1 MKRNLGLSYQSHTHT
16 HTRYIHVDLR
26 HCLSPVLFVN
36 LVSEAHSVDHGQ
48 LEAHIALL
56 ELVGVGL
63 ELHARLVV
71 LGGFALELGVEQ
83 GVHKSGL
90 AQARFP

>member
-16 HTRYIHVDLR
+16 RYIHVDLH
-26 HCLSPVLFVN
+26 HCLSPVLFVD
-36 LVSEAHSVDHGQ
+36 LVSKAHSVDHGQ
-48 LEAHIALL
+48 LEAHVALL
-56 ELVGVGL
+56 ELVCVGL
-63 ELHARLVV
+63 ELHARLIV
-71 LGGFALELGVEQ
+71 LGGLALELGVEQ